1 MSSINNE
8 ISIINEG
15 KSNIASSL
23 IAKFGVPKKNLLN
36 DDGSLKRLSE
46 WNLDGVSQYWADQK
60 VSSASNIETT
70 PQVAK
75 IGINTG
81 ISSNANTVLNVK
93 GDSILTGNITI
104 TGNIINDGITAKLSS
119 FLRIDGSNGTGT
131 GVSALINKLSTGT
144 AAPVDADYYICQSA
158 GGGTTDT
165 IYYRRPMSA
174 LWRWIYPKTISTSES
189 VSNGGVTIS
198 PGSSNEINFGSSTGD
213 LFFGYRKVGN
223 SKIPTNYIFGDRGG
237 TATVTSKGFC
247 KTGSTDE
254 YLLTGGGGHIAKSS
268 FLTNSDLLEANLGWG
283 GKNFYSS
290 FGPLDAALVP
300 DLGAN
305 RFAFAKPEG
314 ITIEY
319 SKDGG
324 STWLNY
330 NASNSQKLALT
341 TNIGTA
347 LCISGSPSVQATVNN
362 QLRIIFD
369 TSKCNI
375 YTQLNKFVIYIST
388 NGSQQCTVSIYKAF
402 QSTPNDYKVVTED
415 VSIGGWSGYNVIN
428 VPEFITYG
436 NSPAN
441 QNGRIK
447 FVFKIKAQSGNYN
460 GLSILSIM
468 GFGGVGWTTPSTLAK
483 TGCLYQIDTN
493 QSAIFPGVVSA
504 KAFYYAPNPS
514 ADYILTANGEA
525 VTKKSLVEGYATET
539 YVNNKIG
546 ELAFHDTTDTAGALN
561 STSKLFIIGAKT
573 QSDSPI
579 TFTNSSC
586 YIGTDSCLYSNSKKV
601 LTSSDLTNYPIRTS
615 ITTLYPDTFN
625 TLTFSSLDSNFIYYG
640 AVRNNTLGIT
650 NLVDTDKSSVYW
662 VGDSDSDGGPSYGA
676 LFSICSDESFRI
688 KYKSISDN
696 MWSGWKKILTEDS
709 SILNTFNKEAYLQWG
724 GKNQVNSSSPIDFTL
739 NPFLSGN
746 KLAALTRSEFTLY
759 REISTD
765 GTTWAWAKV
774 DADINKQLFMGD
786 TDYQSQNLTTGGYL
800 QTQADQASTGRRQV
814 RISALYKKESNN
826 YTIFSLNKII
836 LSMAASSYSGTD
848 YDYFKLECGKN
859 ATKADGTDATWTTIV
874 RWTPVR
880 GYPGF
885 NTINFNKI
893 SIGTNSSDYNII
905 RFTFKGGCSCA
916 KILGFGDYSNYWRSN
931 YIGLY
936 GRPYT
941 IDHNGLTTFMGGVSI
956 PGNLNVSGTTN
967 LGTTNL
973 GTTVI
978 GTKSSTKGLTIH
990 GNIDATGWTKI
1001 GSTLN
1006 VSGKTT
1012 LGSSSTSADLQVYG
1026 SINATNNITASA
1038 FYESSDKNLKEDI
1051 TSISA
1056 IDLARDIQLKEFR
1069 FKADGIKRYGV
1080 IAQDLLE
1087 EGLDN
1092 LVSTKNNHLTV
1103 DYISLL
1109 CLKIAQLEEEIKKI
1123 KMKLL

>member
-36 DDGSLKRLSE
+36 DDGSLKRLTE
-46 WNLDGVSQYWADQK
+46 WNLDGVNQYWADQK
-60 VSSASNIETT
+60 VSSAPNKETT
-70 PQVAK
+70 PKVSK
-75 IGINTG
+75 IGINTE

-119 FLRIDGSNGTGT
+119 FLRVDGSNGTGA
-131 GVSALINKLSTGT
+131 GVSALINKLSTGPST
-144 AAPVDADYYICQSA
+144 PVDADYYISQSV

-165 IYYRRPMSA
+165 TYYRRPMSA
-174 LWRWIYPKTISTSES
+174 LWKWIYPKTISTSES

-341 TNIGTA
+341 TNIGTS
-347 LCISGSPSVQATVNN
+347 LCISGSSSVKATVNN

-436 NSPAN
+436 NTPAS

-460 GLSILSIM
+460 GLIVQSIM

-493 QSAIFPGVVSA
+493 QSAIFPQTVSA
-504 KAFYYAPNPS
+504 KAFYYTPNPS
-514 ADYILTANGEA
+514 ADYVLTANGG
-525 VTKKSLVEGYATET
+525 VVSKKSLVEGYATET

-546 ELAFHDTTDTAGALN
+546 SLAFHDTTDTAGALN

-573 QSDSPI
+573 QSNSPT

-601 LTSSDLTNYPIRTS
+601 LTSSDLTNYPTRTS

-625 TLTFSSLDSNFIYYG
+625 RLLPADLGSNFVYYG
-640 AVRNNTLGIT
+640 QVLNDYIDLENIGG
-650 NLVDTDKSSVYW
+650 DDYSSIFW
-662 VGDSDSDGGPSYGA
+662 VGGNSNLGGVSQGS
-676 LFSICSDESFRI
+676 LFAICSDGSFRI
-688 KYKSISDN
+688 RMGNPIDN
-696 MWSGWKKILTEDS
+696 YWEDWKKIITEGS
-709 SILNTFNKEAYLQWG
+709 PILKNFNKEAYLEWG
-724 GKNQVNSSSPIDFTL
+724 GKNQVNSSSPIDFIL

-746 KLAALTRSEFTLY
+746 KLAALTRSDVSLY

-765 GTTWAWAKV
+765 GTSWAWAKV

-814 RISALYKKESNN
+814 RISALCRKGDDIYAA
-826 YTIFSLNKII
+826 FSLNKII
-836 LSMAASSYSGTD
+836 LSMAASSYTGTD

-859 ATKADGTDATWTTIV
+859 ATDAEGTGATWTTIV

-885 NTINFNKI
+885 NTINFNRI
-893 SIGTNSSDYNII
+893 QVGVNSSDYNII

-916 KILGFGDYSNYWRSN
+916 KILGFGDYANYWRSN

-941 IDHNGLTTFMGGVSI
+941 IDHNGLTTFMGGISI
-956 PGNLNVSGTTN
+956 PGNLSVSGTTN
-967 LGTTNL
+967 LGTTI
-973 GTTVI
+973 I
-978 GTKSSTKGLTIH
+978 GTSNSTKGLTIH
-990 GNIDATGWTKI
+990 GNVDATGWTKI

-1006 VSGKTT
+1006 VAGETT
-1012 LGSSSTSADLQVYG
+1012 IGSSSTSANLQVHG
-1026 SINATNNITASA
+1026 SINATQNITASA

>member
-8 ISIINEG
+8 INVINEG

-23 IAKFGVPKKNLLN
+23 IAKFGVPRENLLN

-60 VSSASNIETT
+60 VSSTSNKETT

-119 FLRIDGSNGTGT
+119 FLRIDGSNGTGA
-131 GVSALINKLSTGT
+131 GVSALINKLSTGPST
-144 AAPVDADYYICQSA
+144 PVDADYYISQSV

-165 IYYRRPMSA
+165 TYYRRPMSA
-174 LWRWIYPKTISTSES
+174 LWKWIYPKTISTSES

-223 SKIPTNYIFGDRGG
+223 STIPTNYIFGSKTG
-237 TATVTSKGFC
+237 TATITSKGFC

-268 FLTNSDLLEANLGWG
+268 FLTNSNLLEANLKWG
-283 GKNFYSS
+283 GKNFNSS

-324 STWLNY
+324 STWLDY
-330 NASNSQKLALT
+330 NASNSQKLGLT

-347 LCISGSPSVQATVNN
+347 LYISGSSSVKATVNN

-436 NSPAN
+436 NIPAT

-447 FVFKIKAQSGNYN
+447 FVFKIKAQSGYYN

-483 TGCLYQIDTN
+483 TGCLYQIDIN
-493 QSAIFPGVVSA
+493 QSAIFPQTVSA
-504 KAFYYAPNPS
+504 KAFYYTPNPS
-514 ADYILTANGEA
+514 ADYVLTANGGA

-546 ELAFHDTTDTAGALN
+546 GLAFHDTTDTAGALN

-573 QSDSPI
+573 QSNSPT

-601 LTSSDLTNYPIRTS
+601 LTSSDLTNYPTRTS
-615 ITTLYPDTFN
+615 ITTLYPGTFN
-625 TLTFSSLDSNFIYYG
+625 TLTLSSLGSNFIYYG
-640 AVRNNTLGIT
+640 AVINRALGIN
-650 NLVDTDKSSVYW
+650 NLAYTDKSSVYW
-662 VGDSDSDGGPSYGA
+662 VGDSDSDEGPSYGA

-688 KYKSISDN
+688 RYKSIPDN
-696 MWSGWKKILTEDS
+696 TWSGWKRILTEDS
-709 SILNTFNKEAYLQWG
+709 SILNTFNKEAYLEWG

-746 KLAALTRSEFTLY
+746 KLAALTRSDVSLY
-759 REISTD
+759 REISTN
-765 GTTWAWAKV
+765 GTSWVDRTNSDDDKKV
-774 DADINKQLFMGD
+774 FMGD
-786 TDYQSQNLTTGGYL
+786 NDYQSQYNLTTGGTL
-800 QTQADQASTGRRQV
+800 NTSASAASTGKMQV
-814 RISALYKKESNN
+814 RISALCRKGDNIYAA
-826 YTIFSLNKII
+826 FSLNKII
-836 LSMAASSYSGTD
+836 LSMGASSYAGTD

-859 ATKADGTDATWTTIV
+859 ATDAKGTGATWTTIV
-874 RWTPVR
+874 KWTPVR

-885 NTINFNKI
+885 NTINFNRI
-893 SIGTNSSDYNII
+893 QVGINSSDYNII

-916 KILGFGDYSNYWRSN
+916 KILGFGDYANYWRSN

-956 PGNLNVSGTTN
+956 PGNLSVSGTTN
-967 LGTTNL
+967 LGTTI
-973 GTTVI
+973 I
-978 GTKSSTKGLTIH
+978 GTNNSTKGLTIH

-1012 LGSSSTSADLQVYG
+1012 LGSPDTSADLQVYG

>member
-8 ISIINEG
+8 INVINEG
-15 KSNIASSL
+15 KSNVASSL
-23 IAKFGVPKKNLLN
+23 IAKFGVPRENLLN

-60 VSSASNIETT
+60 VSSTSNKETT

-75 IGINTG
+75 IGINTE

-119 FLRIDGSNGTGT
+119 FLRVDGSNGTGA

-144 AAPVDADYYICQSA
+144 ATPVDADYYICQSV

-174 LWRWIYPKTISTSES
+174 LWKWIYPKTISKSES
-189 VSNGGVTIS
+189 VSYGGVTIS

-330 NASNSQKLALT
+330 NASNSQKLGLT
-341 TNIGTA
+341 TNIGTS
-347 LCISGSPSVQATVNN
+347 LCISGSSSVKATVNN

-436 NSPAN
+436 NTPAT

-460 GLSILSIM
+460 GLIVQSIM
-468 GFGGVGWTTPSTLAK
+468 GFGGVGWNTPSTLAK

-493 QSAIFPGVVSA
+493 QSAIFPQTVSA
-504 KAFYYAPNPS
+504 KAFYYTPNPS
-514 ADYILTANGEA
+514 ADYVLTANGG
-525 VTKKSLVEGYATET
+525 VVSKKSLVEGYATET

-546 ELAFHDTTDTAGALN
+546 SLAFHDTTDTAGALN

-573 QSDSPI
+573 QSGSPT

-601 LTSSDLTNYPIRTS
+601 LTSSDLTNYPTRTS

-625 TLTFSSLDSNFIYYG
+625 RLLPADLGSNFVYYG
-640 AVRNNTLGIT
+640 QVLNDYIDLENIGG
-650 NLVDTDKSSVYW
+650 DDYSSIFW
-662 VGDSDSDGGPSYGA
+662 VGGNSNLGGVSQGS
-676 LFSICSDESFRI
+676 LFAICSDGSFRI
-688 KYKSISDN
+688 RMGNPIDN
-696 MWSGWKKILTEDS
+696 YWEDWKKIITEGS
-709 SILNTFNKEAYLQWG
+709 PILKNFNKEAYLEWG

-774 DADINKQLFMGD
+774 GDDTNKQLFMGD
-786 TDYQSQNLTTGGYL
+786 TGYQSQNLTTGGYL

-814 RISALYKKESNN
+814 RISALYKKEPNN

-885 NTINFNKI
+885 NTINFNRI

-916 KILGFGDYSNYWRSN
+916 KILGFGDYANYWRSN

-967 LGTTNL
+967 LGITI
-973 GTTVI
+973 I
-978 GTKSSTKGLTIH
+978 GTESSTKGLTIH

-1006 VSGKTT
+1006 VSGETT
-1012 LGSSSTSADLQVYG
+1012 IGSPDTSANLQVHG
-1026 SINATNNITASA
+1026 SINATQNITASA